1 MASSG
6 KKKTTMAKLNR
17 ETKVRERRANKQH
30 RRDARKQGA
39 GVDADGNEQ
48 LPEDDGRFLVERPLP
63 QA

>member
-17 ETKVRERRANKQH
+17 ESKVRERRANKQS
-30 RRDARKQGA
+30 RRDARKQG
-39 GVDADGNEQ
+39 GGADEVGADREN
-48 LPEDDGRFLVERPLP
+48 DDRIVIERPLP

>member
-17 ETKVRERRANKQH
+17 ETKVRERRANKQS
-30 RRDARKQGA
+30 RRDARKQGG
-39 GVDADGNEQ
+39 GVDGTEQ
-48 LPEDDGRFLVERPLP
+48 LPEDDGRFLIERPLP